1 MPFSILIVLYALQ
14 IEIAHNIFSV

>member
-14 IEIAHNIFSV
+14 IEIADNIFSV